1 LAGAQVAAAE
11 EESSPCSSTPP
22 VTLLV
27 VLLPFAGRFTAI
39 VAVIFATNV
48 AFSFF
53 AVVGEGVV
61 RVTVM

>member
-27 VLLPFAGRFTAI
+27 VLLAFAGRFTAI
-39 VAVIFATNV
+39 VTVIFATNV
-48 AFSFF
+48 AFSYF